1 MTALLRTQRRRFRAP
16 AEADGEG
23 AFGGAAH
30 TVALRAPGCAQLMLR
45 CALPPQI
52 FKFSVYVTIPVLL
65 TVAFAG
71 SPQNLQAIITN
82 VRVQRWRTLARA
94 AQDLRLHASR
104 LAPCPHHS
112 GRTWSIP
119 PRGLVHRALRRFGRC
134 VSADER
140 VGVVSRRS
148 ARELAML
155 AMPHSRTLRT
165 PYGHWK
171 DTRKQRRCD

>member
-1 MTALLRTQRRRFRAP
+1 
-16 AEADGEG
+16 
-23 AFGGAAH
+23 
-30 TVALRAPGCAQLMLR
+30 MLR

-119 PRGLVHRALRRFGRC
+119 PRVLVHRALRRFGRC

-148 ARELAML
+148 ARDLAML
-155 AMPHSRTLRT
+155 AMPHSRTLCT
-165 PYGHWK
+165 PYYGHWK
-171 DTRKQRRCD
+171 RGRTPANKGAATELCVLHCHTRFSHPVHSLRKQCRAR